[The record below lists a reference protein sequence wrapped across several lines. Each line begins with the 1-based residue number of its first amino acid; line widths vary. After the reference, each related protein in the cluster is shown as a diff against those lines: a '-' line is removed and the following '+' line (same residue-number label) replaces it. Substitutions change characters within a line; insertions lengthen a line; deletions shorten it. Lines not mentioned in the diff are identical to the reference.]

1 MTSDVQ
7 GRTQRRRWL
16 PICFASVLGLAPL
29 GALAHPVAGQEFL
42 PPEEGTRRGS
52 FWLGLEGFSAR
63 FGAQVGDESEA
74 VVAIGLDLGNLGSDR
89 IRLRPSAEFGFGN
102 RNNSYVINADITFR
116 LTEESAPAIPYLG
129 LGVGLIGA
137 ESCGDAPG
145 CPTVSPQF
153 SLGFEAHVSKAM
165 NWLVE
170 YRAEDGFGRHRIL
183 VGLATRRGL

>member
-1 MTSDVQ
+1 MAVVMLTLVT
-7 GRTQRRRWL
+7 G
-16 PICFASVLGLAPL
+16 PA
-29 GALAHPVAGQEFL
+29 AGQEFL
-42 PPEEGTRRGS
+42 PPEEATTRGA

-74 VVAIGLDLGNLGSDR
+74 VVMIALDLGNLGSDR
-89 IRLRPSAEFGFGN
+89 IRLRPSVEFGFGN
-102 RNNSYVINADITFR
+102 RNNTYVINADVAFR
-116 LTEESAPAIPYLG
+116 LTEETAPAIPYLG
-129 LGVGLIGA
+129 LGIGLIGL

-153 SLGFEAHVSKAM
+153 ALGFEAHVSDAL